1 MPKVSPALALVAV
14 AFLESVNCFALAIA
28 VTVAPL
34 GIPKPTTTRPT
45 TRSAMPS
52 PVTFTVGEP
61 LTIDALVLTAALS
74 TQIVPADAAVL
85 NQKLK
90 APPTLPSRSPSIA
103 VPVASTIVLATSEI
117 GVKLIFRS

>member
-1 MPKVSPALALVAV
+1 MPKVSPAVGLVAV
-14 AFLESVNCFALAIA
+14 AFRESVNWVGLTIA
-28 VTVAPL
+28 ATVAPL
-34 GIPKPTTTRPT
+34 GIPMPATIRPT
-45 TRSAMPS
+45 TRSA
-52 PVTFTVGEP
+52 VLTTVTVGEP
-61 LTIDALVLTAALS
+61 LTIDALVLTPALS

-117 GVKLIFRS
+117 GVKSIFRS

>member
-1 MPKVSPALALVAV
+1 MPKVSPAVALVAV
-14 AFLESVNCFALAIA
+14 AFLESVNCVGLTIEA
-28 VTVAPL
+28 TVAPL
-34 GIPKPTTTRPT
+34 GTPTPTTTRPT
-45 TRSAMPS
+45 TRSA
-52 PVTFTVGEP
+52 VLATVTVGEP
-61 LTIDALVLTAALS
+61 VLIDALVLTAALS

-117 GVKLIFRS
+117 GVKSIFSS